1 MTMQVKNTNPLNN
14 ITMRTRVSYLAEKLA
29 SGELSACEA
38 LNRCVD
44 IDRARDVFELAEL
57 FKYLKLLKDWEEWSK
72 LNDEC
77 NDWEW
82 FQEDYFQ
89 DANWGLN
96 NTEVSWSKIWA
107 DYDLAEQE
115 RLAPSDREIQIGKIA
130 RDLAVN
136 HHNGS
141 LKRNPYELGL
151 RFCNECKLTPA
162 EQVIFWNE
170 YTDYNYHINCGYRYE
185 F

>member
-1 MTMQVKNTNPLNN
+1 
-14 ITMRTRVSYLAEKLA
+14 MRTKVTYLAEKLA
-29 SGELSACEA
+29 SGELSACEV
-38 LNRCVD
+38 LDRCVD

-89 DANWGLN
+89 DANWILD
-96 NTEVSWSKIWA
+96 NTEVSWSKVWA

-115 RLAPSDREIQIGKIA
+115 RLAPSDREIQIGKLARELARRKLSYHDSKVWSLIA
-130 RDLAVN
+130 RF
-136 HHNGS
+136 
-141 LKRNPYELGL
+141 Y
-151 RFCNECKLTPA
+151 
-162 EQVIFWNE
+162 NE
-170 YTDYNYHINCGYRYE
+170 YNLDPKEQILFTDEYVSECARIQGV
-185 F
+185 

>member
-1 MTMQVKNTNPLNN
+1 M
-14 ITMRTRVSYLAEKLA
+14 TMRTRVSYLAEKLA

-44 IDRARDVFELAEL
+44 IDKARDVFELAEL

-77 NDWEW
+77 NDWKW

-89 DANWGLN
+89 DTNWVLD
-96 NTEVSWSKIWA
+96 NTGVSCSDIWA

-115 RLAPSDREIQIGKIA
+115 RLAPSDREIQIGKLARELARKKLSYSDYRVWPLIA
-130 RDLAVN
+130 RFYKEY
-136 HHNGS
+136 G
-141 LKRNPYELGL
+141 
-151 RFCNECKLTPA
+151 LTPK
-162 EQVIFWNE
+162 EQIIFTDE
-170 YTDYNYHINCGYRYE
+170 YVSECSRIQGV
-185 F
+185 